1 VDFGP
6 PVGGLHAERAI
17 AIEFQLVRSGPSL
30 GQLCN
35 RQREHRLDESDSAFL
50 DLQGDDVTAQKGG
63 AQESLR
69 FIPLPWLSISAFGT
83 ATIRRASSRH
93 RNSAAGRILK
103 RVNLLICL

>member
-6 PVGGLHAERAI
+6 PLGGLHAERAI
-17 AIEFQLVRSGPSL
+17 TVELEFVRPSRALRQLR
-30 GQLCN
+30 N
-35 RQREHRLDESDSAFL
+35 RYSEHRLDESDSAFL
-50 DLQGDDVTAQKGG
+50 DLQSDDVTAQKGG

-103 RVNLLICL
+103 RVNLLICS